1 MGSAELHLKDSQ
13 ITFTQV
19 GKYFALE
26 FGWYLETKL
35 FTKATPVRPHQ
46 AAVMAALLHM
56 SPKEQSPWRGQCTGC
71 LQWPT
76 TCQTKK
82 ERKKAVVL
90 LPPIL
95 FFASEETTLSGSRS
109 GICW

>member
-13 ITFTQV
+13 ITFRQV

-46 AAVMAALLHM
+46 AAVMEALLHM
-56 SPKEQSPWRGQCTGC
+56 SPKEQSPWRGGAVHGVPAMADH
-71 LQWPT
+71 LPDRKRE
-76 TCQTKK
+76 KK
-82 ERKKAVVL
+82 SCCVAAPHSFL
-90 LPPIL
+90 
-95 FFASEETTLSGSRS
+95 
-109 GICW
+109 C